1 MIVLGAQANSGDDP
15 PLAHRIVLFEPHRR
29 GPCPTLQVPRHDQGL
44 HPRDRCSCAVPI
56 AIASVVRQAVRPPV
70 RARRVSTLSASAGWQ
85 CSVARC
91 PSA

>member
-56 AIASVVRQAVRPPV
+56 AIASVVRQAVQPP
-70 RARRVSTLSASAGWQ
+70 REGSPSLNAFCLRRVAVLRGSLS
-85 CSVARC
+85 VR
-91 PSA
+91 